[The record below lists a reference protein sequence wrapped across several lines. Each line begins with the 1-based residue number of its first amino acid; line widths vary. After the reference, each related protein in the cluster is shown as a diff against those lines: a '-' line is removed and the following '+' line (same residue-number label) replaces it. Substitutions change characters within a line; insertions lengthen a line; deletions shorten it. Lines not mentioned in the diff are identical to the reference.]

1 MQVGRYRILSGY
13 YKKYKY
19 LVVLPDGG
27 YKFGDLDV
35 QYDLGLT
42 PKYYER
48 ITFNNYISLCTN
60 R

>member
-1 MQVGRYRILSGY
+1 MVTIKSINILSF
-13 YKKYKY
+13 
-19 LVVLPDGG
+19 LPDGG

-35 QYDLGLT
+35 QYDLNLT

-48 ITFNNYISLCTN
+48 ITFNDYISFCTN